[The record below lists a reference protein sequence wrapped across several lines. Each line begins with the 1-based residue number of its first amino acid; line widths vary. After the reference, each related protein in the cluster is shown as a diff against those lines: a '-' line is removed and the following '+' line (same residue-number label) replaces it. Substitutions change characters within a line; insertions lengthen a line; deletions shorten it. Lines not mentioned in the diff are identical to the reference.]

1 MYLFLLTALLTSIA
15 PVQAPAPN
23 RQPQLAAAPGLTALV
38 FGSGNSI
45 WFSASHDNGRSFS
58 TASEVA
64 RVAALALG
72 RHRGPRVAISG
83 KAIVVSAVSS
93 ETTAE
98 NGDLVAW
105 RSLDGGR
112 SWSGPATIND
122 VPRSARE
129 GLHAMAVGKRGEIA
143 TVWLDLRAP
152 GTRLYGAYSE
162 DGGVRWS
169 KNVLIYESSEKTI
182 CQCCDPSLAASGD
195 GQFSV
200 MFRNVVDDSRDLYLT
215 SWNLDGQISKA
226 RKLGTGSWNID
237 ACPMDG
243 GGVARLG
250 NTVMTAWRRDRTV
263 YLDEPGRPEIGL
275 GDGKDVAIALSAKGA
290 YVAWS
295 GTNGIALHE
304 PGDKQPACLSAAGS
318 FPSLLTL
325 SNGNVLAAWEENG
338 KIQVKIID

>member
-1 MYLFLLTALLTSIA
+1 
-15 PVQAPAPN
+15 
-23 RQPQLAAAPGLTALV
+23 
-38 FGSGNSI
+38 
-45 WFSASHDNGRSFS
+45 
-58 TASEVA
+58 
-64 RVAALALG
+64 
-72 RHRGPRVAISG
+72 
-83 KAIVVSAVSS
+83 
-93 ETTAE
+93 
-98 NGDLVAW
+98 
-105 RSLDGGR
+105 
-112 SWSGPATIND
+112 
-122 VPRSARE
+122 
-129 GLHAMAVGKRGEIA
+129 
-143 TVWLDLRAP
+143 VWLDLRAP

-162 DGGVRWS
+162 DGGGHWS
-169 KNVLIYESSEKTI
+169 KNVLVYESPEKTI
-182 CQCCDPSLAASGD
+182 CQCCDPSLAAAGD

-200 MFRNVVDDSRDLYLT
+200 MFRNLVDGSRDLYLT
-215 SWNLDGQISKA
+215 TWNLNGQISKA

-275 GDGKDVAIALSAKGA
+275 GEGKDVAIALSAKGA

-295 GTNGIALHE
+295 GTNGIELHE
-304 PGDKQPACLSAAGS
+304 PGDKQPACLSAAGG